1 MSAPVLIVED
11 RRSLAAMLAET
22 LHREG
27 YAVEISHRGDD
38 AVARLRS
45 QGPFLAVL
53 TDLKLPG
60 ADGLAVLAAARGV
73 DPQLPVFLI
82 TAYATVDTAV
92 AALKAGARDYFPKPL
107 DIDRVLAA
115 LAAAVQ
121 PRGALLAQDSSGSF
135 VDELIGASPAFT
147 AALVALRRVA
157 PTAAAVLLQGPSGS
171 GKELFARALHQLSPR
186 QAGPFV
192 PFNCAAVP
200 DTLVEAELFGYERGA
215 FTGATARHP
224 GRFEQAGAGTLFL
237 DEVGEVPLTTQVK
250 LLRAL
255 EDHRIARLGG
265 EGEIAVDV
273 RIVAA
278 SNRDLAEAVSAGA
291 FRRDL
296 FHRLHVFPI
305 TLPSLAERREDI
317 PALVLHLLA
326 RAAARHGVAQPTL
339 RPAAFAAL
347 VLPAWPGNVREL
359 ANVLE
364 RTAILAAGGVVGIG
378 QLGLDPAACRAGL
391 ADPSARALAARLA
404 GDEAGE
410 LARALDVE
418 PRSLSGG

>member
-11 RRSLAAMLAET
+11 RKSLAAMLVET
-22 LHREG
+22 LRREG
-27 YAVEISHRGDD
+27 YAVEVSHRGDE

-45 QGPFLAVL
+45 QGPYLAVL

-60 ADGLAVLAAARGV
+60 ADGLAVLAAARDV

-82 TAYATVDTAV
+82 TAYASVETAV

-115 LAAAVQ
+115 LAAAAQ
-121 PRGALLAQDSSGSF
+121 PRGALLATPPVGSF

-147 AALVALRRVA
+147 AALAALRRVA
-157 PTAAAVLLQGPSGS
+157 PTTAAVLLQGPSGS

-186 QAGPFV
+186 REGPFV

-215 FTGATARHP
+215 FTGATARHL
-224 GRFEQAGAGTLFL
+224 GRFEQAHGGTLFL
-237 DEVGEVPLTTQVK
+237 DEVGEVPLATQVK

-255 EDHRIARLGG
+255 EDHRVARLGG
-265 EGEIAVDV
+265 EGEIEVDV

-278 SNRDLAEAVSAGA
+278 TNRDLAHAVGAGL

-296 FHRLHVFPI
+296 YHRLHVFPI
-305 TLPSLAERREDI
+305 TLPSLAERRDDI
-317 PALVLHLLA
+317 PALALHLLA

-347 VLPAWPGNVREL
+347 VLHPWPGNVREL
-359 ANVLE
+359 ANLLE
-364 RTAILAAGGVVGIG
+364 RVAILAEAGMVGIG
-378 QLGLDPAACRAGL
+378 QLGLDLTACRVGLAEPAAR
-391 ADPSARALAARLA
+391 SLAARLA

-418 PRSLSGG
+418 PRLLGRG

>member
-1 MSAPVLIVED
+1 VKAPVLVVED
-11 RRSLAAMLAET
+11 RRSLAAMLLET
-22 LHREG
+22 LQREG
-27 YAVEISHRGDD
+27 YAVEVCHRGDE
-38 AVARLRS
+38 AVARVRTL
-45 QGPFLAVL
+45 GPYLAVL

-60 ADGLAVLAAARGV
+60 ADGLAVLAAARDV

-82 TAYATVDTAV
+82 TAYATVETAV

-115 LAAAVQ
+115 LSAAAQ
-121 PRGALLAQDSSGSF
+121 PRAALIAPRVVGSF

-147 AALVALRRVA
+147 AALTALRRVA
-157 PTAAAVLLQGPSGS
+157 PTAAAVLLQGPSGT

-186 QAGPFV
+186 HGGPFV

-215 FTGATARHP
+215 FTGATARHA
-224 GRFEQAGAGTLFL
+224 GRFEQASAGTLFL
-237 DEVGEVPLTTQVK
+237 DEVGEVPLATQVK

-255 EDHRIARLGG
+255 EDHRVARLGG
-265 EGEIAVDV
+265 EGELAVDV

-278 SNRDLAEAVSAGA
+278 TNRDLVEAVAAGA

-296 FHRLHVFPI
+296 FHRLHVFPV
-305 TLPSLAERREDI
+305 TLPSLAERRDDI
-317 PALVLHLLA
+317 PALALHLLA

-339 RPAAFAAL
+339 RPAALAAL
-347 VLPAWPGNVREL
+347 VLRSWPGNVREL

-364 RTAILAAGGVVGIG
+364 RVAILAGGGVVGVG
-378 QLGLDPAACRAGL
+378 QLGIDLAACRAGL
-391 ADPSARALAARLA
+391 DDPSTRALAARLA

-418 PRSLSGG
+418 PPLLGRR

>member
-1 MSAPVLIVED
+1 VSAPVLVVED

-22 LHREG
+22 LGREG
-27 YAVEISHRGDD
+27 YRVEVSHRGDD
-38 AVARLRS
+38 AVVRLRT
-45 QGPFLAVL
+45 QGPYLAVL

-60 ADGLAVLAAARGV
+60 VDGLTVLEAARET

-82 TAYATVDTAV
+82 TAFATVETAV

-121 PRGALLAQDSSGSF
+121 PRAALLAMPEVGSF
-135 VDELIGASPAFT
+135 VDELVGSSPAFT
-147 AALVALRRVA
+147 AALSALRRVA

-171 GKELFARALHQLSPR
+171 GKELFARALHELSPR
-186 QAGPFV
+186 RGGPFV

-215 FTGATARHP
+215 FTGATARHL
-224 GRFEQAGAGTLFL
+224 GRFEQSGGGTLFL
-237 DEVGEVPLTTQVK
+237 DEVGEVPQATQVK

-278 SNRDLAEAVSAGA
+278 TNRDLAEAVATGA

-296 FHRLHVFPI
+296 YHRLHVFPVE
-305 TLPSLAERREDI
+305 LPGLTERREDI
-317 PALVLHLLA
+317 PALALHLLA

-339 RPAAFAAL
+339 RPAALAAL

-364 RTAILAAGGVVGIG
+364 RVAILAAGGVVGVG
-378 QLGLDPAACRAGL
+378 QLGLDLASCRAGL
-391 ADPSARALAARLA
+391 ALPAARELAARLA
-404 GDEAGE
+404 GEEAGE

-418 PRSLSGG
+418 GPLLRRR

>member
-22 LHREG
+22 LGREG
-27 YAVEISHRGDD
+27 YAVEVSYRGDD

-45 QGPFLAVL
+45 QGPYLAVL
-53 TDLKLPG
+53 SDLKLPG
-60 ADGLAVLAAARGV
+60 ADGLAVLAAARAA

-82 TAYATVDTAV
+82 TAYATVETAV

-107 DIDRVLAA
+107 DIERVLSA
-115 LAAAVQ
+115 LEAAAR
-121 PRGALLAQDSSGSF
+121 PRGALLASEPVGSF
-135 VDELIGASPAFT
+135 VDELVGTSQAFT
-147 AALVALRRVA
+147 TALVALRRVA

-171 GKELFARALHQLSPR
+171 GKELFARAVHQLSPR
-186 QAGPFV
+186 RAGPFV

-215 FTGATARHP
+215 FTGATARHA
-224 GRFEQAGAGTLFL
+224 GRFEQAQGGTLFL
-237 DEVGEVPLTTQVK
+237 DEVGEVPLATQVK

-255 EDHRIARLGG
+255 EDHRVARLGG

-278 SNRDLAEAVSAGA
+278 SNRDLVEAVGAGS

-305 TLPSLAERREDI
+305 VLPGLAERRDDI
-317 PALVLHLLA
+317 PALTLHLLA

-339 RPAAFAAL
+339 RPAAIAAL
-347 VLPAWPGNVREL
+347 VLHPWPGNVREL

-364 RTAILAAGGVVGIG
+364 RVAILADGSVIGVG
-378 QLGLDPAACRAGL
+378 QLGLDLAACRRAL
-391 ADPSARALAARLA
+391 ADPAARELAARLA

-410 LARALDVE
+410 LARALDLE
-418 PRSLSGG
+418 PPSLVAR